1 MRISTAVSLLRR
13 TRVLGGV
20 AGTVA
25 LASSLFVVVG
35 STENA
40 TAASSGPT
48 AGLTLA
54 FTANFGGNALNT
66 SQWDTCYLWFT
77 PSTGCTN
84 YGNSQEEEWYLPS
97 QDQVSGGELQ
107 MVASATPTAGTT
119 KTGASK
125 TYPYRSGMVTTDNS
139 FSFTYGYVQIV
150 AKLPGGSG
158 TWPALWLVPKAT
170 VWPPEIDIMEN
181 WGTPTT
187 FRGTYHWTTKNPRQQ
202 GYTIQT
208 GVDLADSFNTYGL
221 LWQPGAL
228 TWYFDTKAV
237 ASYSGAGVSTI
248 PMFLIAN
255 LAIDGTAPS
264 PSDFD
269 LKSVQVYDGTTSSRR
284 SPSPPRTRRAPASVI
299 DATPSSFSP
308 SPSQLLVAWETGVKL
323 EAAHHA
329 RLRFASSQ

>member
-20 AGTVA
+20 TGAVA

-35 STENA
+35 PAGNA
-40 TAASSGPT
+40 TAATGSPT

-54 FTANFGGNALNT
+54 FTASFAGSALNT
-66 SQWDTCYLWFT
+66 SQWDTCYPWFT

-84 YGNSQEEEWYLPS
+84 YGNSQEEEWYVPS
-97 QDQVSGGELQ
+97 QDQVSGGELH
-107 MVASATPTAGTT
+107 MVASATPTAGTA
-119 KTGASK
+119 KTGAPK
-125 TYPYRSGMVTTDNS
+125 TYPYRSGMVTTYNS
-139 FSFTYGYVQIV
+139 FSFTYGYVQVV

-187 FRGTYHWTTKNPRQQ
+187 FRGTYHWTTKDPQQQ

-208 GVDLADSFNTYGL
+208 GVNLADSFNTYGM
-221 LWQPGAL
+221 LWEPGSL

-237 ASYSGAGVSTI
+237 ATYTGAGVSTI
-248 PMFLIAN
+248 PMFLIAD
-255 LAIDGTAPS
+255 LAIDGTATS

-269 LKSVQVYDGTTSSRR
+269 VKSVRVYEGTPSTRR
-284 SPSPPRTRRAPASVI
+284 SPSPRPRHALASIV
-299 DATPSSFSP
+299 DSRSPSSVGASP
-308 SPSQLLVAWETGVKL
+308 SRLQVADKD
-323 EAAHHA
+323 
-329 RLRFASSQ
+329 RF